1 MSVVEPVQRPKRRA
15 DKRGRPWKD
24 TRAVLHGVLWV
35 LGTGAQWRNCQKGTR
50 LSRPAP
56 ADSSSGCGA
65 GYWKRRSGD
74 WRGACMSADSRT
86 WTRRSWMPP
95 SRAPKGGLRRRP
107 HCAKDSEV
115 QNGRSSF
122 FILGLSRE
130 DCSCKQ
136 LERSGV
142 AQGKPSRHNLF
153 ERARFDIFGP
163 STDAVSARGHPCSC
177 GG

>member
-1 MSVVEPVQRPKRRA
+1 MPIARSSVEGHTRRLAWCAVGLGHRGAVAELPERYPPFQTRPRRFQQ
-15 DKRGRPWKD
+15 
-24 TRAVLHGVLWV
+24 WV
-35 LGTGAQWRNCQKGTR
+35 
-50 LSRPAP
+50 
-56 ADSSSGCGA
+56 
-65 GYWKRRSGD
+65 RSGILEEALRRD

-95 SRAPKGGLRRRP
+95 SRGPKGGLRRRP